1 MSKLAIRWTVFTV
14 LCLCVITPCLGQ
26 ELGASEPQANIGL
39 AGTIGM
45 LFFGDTDLPSFTT
58 FGVSGGAYL
67 RPGVEIGIAYS
78 RAGISFL
85 GIELMS
91 INLFDVYLGADL
103 SPAERFGIL
112 LRLGGCYLQA
122 NALGEGI
129 GGLVVLAGAGLRIS
143 PIEMVDIFALY
154 NARFRNDL
162 LNSIEA
168 GIRVRF

>member
-1 MSKLAIRWTVFTV
+1 MRKRGISLAI
-14 LCLCVITPCLGQ
+14 VISVCCFMALPVCAQEQMPNFGTSSVGLG
-26 ELGASEPQANIGL
+26 GSV
-39 AGTIGM
+39 GM

-129 GGLVVLAGAGLRIS
+129 GGLVVLAGAGLRLS